1 MCYGS
6 VFSTFGAQTHVGSCT
21 ICDVKIA
28 SRPKKETQN
37 AFCQCAVGNL
47 TAGFCQ
53 VSKMHERILSYM
65 YAYKIVCFCIFC
77 MCVYVL
83 DGLV

>member
-1 MCYGS
+1 M
-6 VFSTFGAQTHVGSCT
+6 H
-21 ICDVKIA
+21 
-28 SRPKKETQN
+28 
-37 AFCQCAVGNL
+37 QCAVGHL

-53 VSKMHERILSYM
+53 VSKMYYLHERILSYM